1 MKLHLANTGQQNVVT
16 GHGDGYIQINGIR
29 HEASLCVN
37 AREVSPWPV
46 ANIRELRAEH
56 LLAVAES
63 RPEIVIIGSG
73 RQFRFPVPAALR
85 PLIEAGIGHEV
96 MDTAAACRTYN
107 VLLGEG
113 RNVVGLFTIDS

>member
-16 GHGDGYIQINGIR
+16 GHGDGYIQINGVR
-29 HEASLCVN
+29 HESSVSVN
-37 AREVSPWPV
+37 AKAIAPWPL
-46 ANIRELRAEH
+46 ANIRELTPE
-56 LLAVAES
+56 LLAGVVKEQ
-63 RPEIVIIGSG
+63 PEIVIIGSG
-73 RQFRFPVPAALR
+73 RQFRFPPPAALR

-113 RNVVGLFTIDS
+113 RGVMAVMVID

>member
-29 HEASLCVN
+29 HESSLQ
-37 AREVSPWPV
+37 VSSQAVVPWPV
-46 ANIRELRAEH
+46 ANIREVTAEH
-56 LLAVAES
+56 FQEVAAT

-73 RQFRFPVPAALR
+73 KQFRFPSPAALR
-85 PLIEAGIGHEV
+85 PLVEAGIGHEV

-107 VLLGEG
+107 VLLVEG
-113 RNVVGLFTIDS
+113 REVVGLFTIDS